1 MRRFAKSTKI
11 SFIILLSIVVA
22 SYGQVD
28 LPVKIVSS
36 AIQGASSEQCPA
48 SEQISTKRQNLQED
62 VSEAIHSSVLS
73 VLQNKYTSCGCA
85 QRDSSWYQIAF
96 LNMSDTTV
104 YCPTNWNTINTPVRA
119 CGKRTTTGPTCNS
132 VTFSSDGRS
141 YSQVCGRLIGLQRG
155 SPNAFNNSVTSPAG
169 TVTIDDAYIDGI
181 SITRGSPREHVWT
194 FVNAYYETVT
204 NTTLSNY
211 LCPCMD
217 PNWPYQVPSF
227 VGSDYFCATG
237 IRGSLGANEIFYP
250 NDPLWDGAGCGLS
263 SSCCQFNQ
271 PPWFCKTLSSVS
283 SQDLQIRICGDQVES
298 NENTYITFM
307 EIYIK

>member
-1 MRRFAKSTKI
+1 MRRFAKCTKI

-36 AIQGASSEQCPA
+36 GIQGASFEQCPA

-141 YSQVCGRLIGLQRG
+141 YSQVCRRLIGLQRG

-181 SITRGSPREHVWT
+181 SIT
-194 FVNAYYETVT
+194 
-204 NTTLSNY
+204 
-211 LCPCMD
+211 
-217 PNWPYQVPSF
+217 
-227 VGSDYFCATG
+227 
-237 IRGSLGANEIFYP
+237 
-250 NDPLWDGAGCGLS
+250 
-263 SSCCQFNQ
+263 
-271 PPWFCKTLSSVS
+271 
-283 SQDLQIRICGDQVES
+283 
-298 NENTYITFM
+298 
-307 EIYIK
+307 